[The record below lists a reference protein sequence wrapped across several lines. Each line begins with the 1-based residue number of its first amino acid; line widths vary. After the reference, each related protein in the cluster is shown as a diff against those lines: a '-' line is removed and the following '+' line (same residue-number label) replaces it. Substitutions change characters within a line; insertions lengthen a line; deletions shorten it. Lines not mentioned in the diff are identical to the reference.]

1 MAEENLHPETVDKT
15 FKPLKDM
22 IAVPATGRSPL
33 WLSWHYL
40 QVYATWGV
48 RLPTTADDYKAQ
60 MGTSPVGYDFFP
72 PMQDGSKLVVEAC
85 TGFLT
90 KTYLDIVQLARDLL
104 SYAGDVSPADGAL
117 FNVVMELLDANNTE
131 DALTLLSDL
140 QQKAADCETRAK
152 AAGEALATFA
162 TQLTTATGK
171 FSMARGALDRDSKT
185 NEETL
190 NKLSA
195 ADGAGSIAE
204 YNRLIAEVRKD
215 YDHNVVV
222 STTTLTYAWVIP
234 VGLIAAAIVA
244 GIFGDKAVKAMKRLE
259 ELEAQMKTAQSAL
272 VAANSSR
279 NLYKMADQGLSSVMF
294 YTQKAIENCDIVQ
307 QTWSGVRGDVESLK
321 SWINRTTRTD
331 ANGVISP
338 QSKTLLKVYLD
349 HVGKAWQS
357 MKPALKDLTTDN
369 FITVAPGTTPA
380 AAFAKEVEKVA
391 AKAA

>member
-1 MAEENLHPETVDKT
+1 
-15 FKPLKDM
+15 
-22 IAVPATGRSPL
+22 
-33 WLSWHYL
+33 
-40 QVYATWGV
+40 
-48 RLPTTADDYKAQ
+48 
-60 MGTSPVGYDFFP
+60 
-72 PMQDGSKLVVEAC
+72 MQDGSKMVIDAC
-85 TGFLT
+85 TVFLT

-104 SYAGDVSPADGAL
+104 SYAGDASPADGAL
-117 FNVVMELLDANNTE
+117 FDAVSELLNDNNTA

-140 QQKAADCETRAK
+140 QQKATDCQARAK
-152 AAGEALATFA
+152 TAGESLARFA
-162 TQLTTATGK
+162 TELTTATGK
-171 FSMARGALDRDSKT
+171 FSTARGALDRDSKT

-204 YNRLIAEVRKD
+204 YNRLIAEMRTD

-222 STTTLTYAWVIP
+222 STTTLTYAWLVP

-272 VAANSSR
+272 VAANASR

-294 YTQKAIENCDIVQ
+294 YTQKAIENCDVIQQAWADVQ
-307 QTWSGVRGDVESLK
+307 GHIGDLK
-321 SWINRTTRTD
+321 SWIDRTTKTD
-331 ANGVISP
+331 AGGVMSP
-338 QSKTLLKVYLD
+338 QSKALLKIYLGR
-349 HVGKAWQS
+349 VGSAWQS
-357 MKPALKDLTTDN
+357 MQPALKDLTTDN